1 MRALVFG
8 GRDFV
13 DKRWLFQVLDAVHI
27 DRMITC
33 IVEGEVSGAD
43 LLTRAWIEERGVRSA

>member
-1 MRALVFG
+1 MRVLVFG

-13 DKRWLFQVLDAVHI
+13 DKRWLFQVLDAVHV

-33 IVEGEVSGAD
+33 IVEGEMSGAD